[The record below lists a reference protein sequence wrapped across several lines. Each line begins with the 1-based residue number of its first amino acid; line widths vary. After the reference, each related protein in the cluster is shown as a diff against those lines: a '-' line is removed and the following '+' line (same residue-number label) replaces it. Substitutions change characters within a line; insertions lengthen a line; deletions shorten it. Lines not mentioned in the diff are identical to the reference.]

1 MSKLMMK
8 VLRLM
13 MVEVLMKMMI
23 SRILILLI
31 AIMNKVMLRSAC

>member
-31 AIMNKVMLRSAC
+31 AIMNKVMLMSAC